1 MGRSSLS
8 IRRLTA
14 HRFEQLHDMPDH
26 SSGNGMLNPNDV
38 TIDIPLTETTSRG
51 QTGARKWNTNTS
63 AQDFHSQTTEK
74 APIVGVHRGPGGR
87 RRMDTE
93 INEITGKPAESP
105 EDGTINRMGRFY
117 QAVLN
122 YSLVTRYLIYV
133 LPIAILIAIPIIVG
147 ATAATYAKIGGVHIY
162 WFFTWIEIV
171 WFSLWVSKLFA
182 RYVPYVFQF
191 LCGIVSSGTRKYA
204 LILRALETPIA
215 LVLWAVISLVTF
227 LPVMT
232 LTPGKK
238 ASGDTAPKSW
248 EKSIKNILFALLV
261 CSLIFLAEKAL
272 VQLISISYHRK
283 QFDAKIQVSKRN
295 VYLVNLLFEASRNMF
310 PVYCPEF
317 QDEDSL
323 LFDSILVQACNNGG
337 KRSSAMP
344 LRMLRNVGK
353 NVGRVGDKVT
363 AAFGHVASE
372 LTGKQV
378 FNPTATHT
386 MVIEALERKR
396 HAAALARRIW
406 MSFVVEGREALYLE
420 DIVEVLGVEHEAE
433 AEECFLALDRDGN
446 GDISLDE
453 MVMTITEFGRMRKA
467 LNHSM
472 YDVDQAIRVL
482 DNLLLCVAG
491 LVGVLVF
498 ISFVTTGFG
507 TVIAAGATSLL
518 SLSFVFSVTAQEVL
532 GSCIFLFVK
541 HPFDIGDRVEVSD
554 KPFIVER
561 ISLLFTVFRNVTD
574 ARITQVPNNI
584 LNSLWVDNFTRAK
597 AMHEQLV
604 IPVAFDTTFAEVQL
618 LRTEMEHFVRDKD
631 NCRDFQPDIDIELDG
646 VGDMDKLQL
655 RVDIRHKSNWSNETI
670 RAARRSKFLCAL
682 VLAVRKIQV
691 RAPGVAPPA
700 AEDADAADGD
710 DKGDDAGAGAD
721 VGHRKSTQPGA
732 ADSSKPDPGVA
743 AAAAT
748 ATAAGGIL
756 DHENTAQST
765 GYDQDRAGT
774 VTHRGST
781 QTNATQT
788 NAEREAA
795 IVELLNARSP
805 TVDIGRDH
813 YNGHESALHRTASNA
828 SHQTHLNVPHGSE
841 GINRG
846 LSTGHRKAGDRASF
860 QEQDTHPAL
869 RNPQAPLSPVPAGMT
884 PSSSQVPILETPKP
898 GSRGS
903 ARYEPRPHA
912 SQDEKSTIQML
923 GSPDPNRFDGYYSHD
938 TGYNQIPL
946 GGYSAENTPG
956 RDRRDSN
963 PNISSVTASS
973 NYQLSDR
980 YDPASSPSLYSPPQ
994 PQPTVPQQAV
1004 TYNTAPLRKKEK
1016 SPYGEHEA

>member
-1 MGRSSLS
+1 
-8 IRRLTA
+8 
-14 HRFEQLHDMPDH
+14 MPDH
-26 SSGNGMLNPNDV
+26 GNGMLNPNDV

-63 AQDFHSQTTEK
+63 PHNGTSHTTEK
-74 APIVGVHRGPGGR
+74 GPIVGHHHHRGPGGR
-87 RRMDTE
+87 RRTDTD
-93 INEITGKPAESP
+93 INELSGKPAVAP

-122 YSLVTRYLIYV
+122 YSLITRYLIYV
-133 LPIAILIAIPIIVG
+133 IPIAILIAIPIIVG
-147 ATAATYAKIGGVHIY
+147 ATAAPNAKIGGVHIY

-171 WFSLWVSKLFA
+171 WFSLWTSKIFA
-182 RYVPYVFQF
+182 RYIPYFFQF

-215 LVLWAVISLVTF
+215 LLIWAIISLVTF

-238 ASGDTAPKSW
+238 ASGDTDTKPW
-248 EKSIKNILFALLV
+248 EKSIKNILFALLI
-261 CSLIFLAEKAL
+261 CSLIYLAEKAL

-283 QFDAKIQVSKRN
+283 QFDSKIQTSKRN
-295 VYLVNLLFEASRNMF
+295 VHLVGLLFEASRNMF

-317 QDEDSL
+317 KEEDSL
-323 LFDSILVQACNNGG
+323 IFDSILAQAGSKSG

-344 LRMLRNVGK
+344 LRMLRQVGK

-386 MVIEALERKR
+386 IVIDALEHK
-396 HAAALARRIW
+396 HNAAALARRIW
-406 MSFVVEGREALYLE
+406 MSFVVEGRDALFMD
-420 DIVEVLGVEHEAE
+420 DIVEVLGAEHEAE
-433 AEECFLALDRDGN
+433 AEECFMALDKDGN

-453 MVMTITEFGRMRKA
+453 MVLTITEFGRMRKA

-472 YDVDQAIRVL
+472 HDVDQAIRVL
-482 DNLLLCVAG
+482 DNLLMCVAG

-554 KPFIVER
+554 VPFVVER
-561 ISLLFTVFRNVTD
+561 ISLLFTVFRNVKD
-574 ARITQVPNNI
+574 ARVTQVPNNI
-584 LNSLWVDNFTRAK
+584 LNSLWVDNFTRAN

-618 LRTEMEHFVRDKD
+618 LRQEMENFVRDKE
-631 NCRDFQPDIDIELDG
+631 NCRDFQRDIDIELDG

-682 VLAVRKIQV
+682 VLAVRKVQV
-691 RAPGVAPPA
+691 RGPGVEAPT
-700 AEDADAADGD
+700 EETADAADGD
-710 DKGDDAGAGAD
+710 DKGDDAGAGA
-721 VGHRKSTQPGA
+721 GAGRRKSTQGGGV
-732 ADSSKPDPGVA
+732 DSTKPDPAVA
-743 AAAAT
+743 AAAA
-748 ATAAGGIL
+748 GIL
-756 DHENTAQST
+756 NYENTAQST
-765 GYDQDRAGT
+765 GYDQARSGT

-781 QTNATQT
+781 HT

-795 IVELLNARSP
+795 IVEMLNARSP
-805 TVDIGRDH
+805 TADTSRDH
-813 YNGHESALHRTASNA
+813 NGSYENALYRTTTNTSN
-828 SHQTHLNVPHGSE
+828 QGTQLNMHTGGE
-841 GINRG
+841 GLNRG
-846 LSTGHRKAGDRASF
+846 LSTGHRKAGDRVSYN
-860 QEQDTHPAL
+860 EQDIHPAH
-869 RNPQAPLSPVPAGMT
+869 RNAPLSPVPAGMT

-903 ARYEPRPHA
+903 ARYEPRPH
-912 SQDEKSTIQML
+912 SGHDQNLSTVQMV
-923 GSPDPNRFDGYYSHD
+923 GSPDPNPFNGYYAQD
-938 TGYNQIPL
+938 TGYNQIPV
-946 GGYSAENTPG
+946 GGYSAQNTPG
-956 RDRRDSN
+956 RDRRGSD
-963 PNISSVTASS
+963 PNISGVTASS
-973 NYQLSDR
+973 NYQLSDP
-980 YDPASSPSLYSPPQ
+980 YDPISPPSIYSPPH
-994 PQPTVPQQAV
+994 PTGPQQVAS
-1004 TYNTAPLRKKEK
+1004 TYNTPPPRKKDN
-1016 SPYGEHEA
+1016 SPYGGHKA

>member
-1 MGRSSLS
+1 
-8 IRRLTA
+8 
-14 HRFEQLHDMPDH
+14 MPGH
-26 SSGNGMLNPNDV
+26 GNGTLNPNDV

-63 AQDFHSQTTEK
+63 PQDGASQTTEK
-74 APIVGVHRGPGGR
+74 APIVGHHHHRGPGGR
-87 RRMDTE
+87 RRTDTD
-93 INEITGKPAESP
+93 INELSGKPAESP
-105 EDGTINRMGRFY
+105 EDGTINRMGRVY
-117 QAVLN
+117 QAILN
-122 YSLVTRYLIYV
+122 YSLITRYLIYV
-133 LPIAILIAIPIIVG
+133 FPIGILIAIPIMVG
-147 ATAATYAKIGGVHIY
+147 ATVATNAKIGGVHLY

-171 WFSLWVSKLFA
+171 WVSLWAAKIFA
-182 RYVPYVFQF
+182 RYIPYFFQF

-215 LVLWAVISLVTF
+215 LWIWSIISLVTF

-232 LTPGKK
+232 LNPGKQQ
-238 ASGDTAPKSW
+238 SGDTGVKSW
-248 EKSIKNILFALLV
+248 EKTIKNILFALLV
-261 CSLIFLAEKAL
+261 CSIIYLAEKAL

-283 QFDAKIQVSKRN
+283 QFDAKIQTSKRN
-295 VYLVNLLFEASRNMF
+295 VHLVSLLFEASRNMF

-317 QDEDSL
+317 KEEDSL
-323 LFDSILVQACNNGG
+323 IFDSILAQAGTNGG

-378 FNPTATHT
+378 FNPTSTHT

-406 MSFVVEGREALYLE
+406 MSFVVEGRESLFMD
-420 DIVEVLGVEHEAE
+420 DIVEVLGAEHEAE
-433 AEECFLALDRDGN
+433 AEECFMALDRDGN

-453 MVMTITEFGRMRKA
+453 MVLTITEFGRMRKA

-472 YDVDQAIRVL
+472 HDVDQAIRVL
-482 DNLLLCVAG
+482 DNLLMCVAG

-554 KPFIVER
+554 KPFVVER

-584 LNSLWVDNFTRAK
+584 LNSLWVDNFTRAN

-604 IPVAFDTTFAEVQL
+604 IPVAFDTSFAEVQL
-618 LRTEMEHFVRDKD
+618 LRQEMENFVRDKE
-631 NCRDFQPDIDIELDG
+631 NNRDFQPDIDIELDG

-691 RAPGVAPPA
+691 RGPGVALPE
-700 AEDADAADGD
+700 EDTADAADGD
-710 DKGDDAGAGAD
+710 DKGDDAGAGA
-721 VGHRKSTQPGA
+721 GAGRRKSTQGGG

-743 AAAAT
+743 NAAA
-748 ATAAGGIL
+748 GVL
-756 DHENTAQST
+756 NYENTAQST
-765 GYDQDRAGT
+765 GYDQARSGT
-774 VTHRGST
+774 ITHRGST
-781 QTNATQT
+781 HT

-805 TVDIGRDH
+805 TVDAGRDN
-813 YNGHESALHRTASNA
+813 YDNHENALHRTATNA
-828 SHQTHLNVPHGSE
+828 SNQGNQLNVHTGSE
-841 GINRG
+841 GLSRG
-846 LSTGHRKAGDRASF
+846 LSTGHRKLGDHVSYNEHDA
-860 QEQDTHPAL
+860 P
-869 RNPQAPLSPVPAGMT
+869 RNAPLSPVPAGMT

-898 GSRGS
+898 GSRHS
-903 ARYEPRPHA
+903 ARYEPRPH
-912 SQDEKSTIQML
+912 SGQDQTQSTVQMV
-923 GSPDPNRFDGYYSHD
+923 GSPDPNPFNGGYYSHD
-938 TGYNQIPL
+938 TGYNQIPV
-946 GGYSAENTPG
+946 GGYSAENTPALG
-956 RDRRDSN
+956 RRDSN
-963 PNISSVTASS
+963 PDISGVTASS

-980 YDPASSPSLYSPPQ
+980 YDPVSPPSIYSPPQ
-994 PQPTVPQQAV
+994 PSLTQQTAA
-1004 TYNTAPLRKKEK
+1004 YNTAPLRKKDK

>member
-1 MGRSSLS
+1 
-8 IRRLTA
+8 
-14 HRFEQLHDMPDH
+14 MPDH
-26 SSGNGMLNPNDV
+26 GNGMLNPNDV

-63 AQDFHSQTTEK
+63 PDDGTSHATEK
-74 APIVGVHRGPGGR
+74 EPIVGHHHHHHHRGPGGR
-87 RRMDTE
+87 RRTDTD
-93 INEITGKPAESP
+93 INELSGKPAVAP

-122 YSLVTRYLIYV
+122 YSLITRYLIYV
-133 LPIAILIAIPIIVG
+133 IPIAILIAIPIIVG
-147 ATAATYAKIGGVHIY
+147 ATVAQDAKIGGVHIY
-162 WFFTWIEIV
+162 WFFTWIEII
-171 WFSLWVSKLFA
+171 WFSLWTSKIFA
-182 RYVPYVFQF
+182 RYIPYFFQF

-215 LVLWAVISLVTF
+215 LLIWAIISLVTF
-227 LPVMT
+227 LPVMNM
-232 LTPGKK
+232 TPGKR
-238 ASGDTAPKSW
+238 ASGDTSPNSW
-248 EKSIKNILFALLV
+248 EKSVKNILFALLV
-261 CSLIFLAEKAL
+261 CSLIYLVEKAL

-283 QFDAKIQVSKRN
+283 QFDAKIQISKRN
-295 VYLVNLLFEASRNMF
+295 VHLVTLLFDASRNMF

-317 QDEDSL
+317 KEEDSL
-323 LFDSILVQACNNGG
+323 IFDSILAQAGTKGG

-344 LRMLRNVGK
+344 LRMLRHVGK

-406 MSFVVEGREALYLE
+406 MSFVVEGRDALFMD
-420 DIVEVLGVEHEAE
+420 DIVEVLGAEHEAE
-433 AEECFLALDRDGN
+433 AEECFMALDKDGN

-453 MVMTITEFGRMRKA
+453 MVLTITEFGRMRKA

-472 YDVDQAIRVL
+472 HDVDQAIRVL
-482 DNLLLCVAG
+482 DNLLMCVAG

-541 HPFDIGDRVEVSD
+541 HPFDIGDRVEVGD

-597 AMHEQLV
+597 AMHEQLI

-618 LRTEMEHFVRDKD
+618 LRQEMENFVRDKD
-631 NCRDFQPDIDIELDG
+631 NCRDFQRDVDIELDG

-691 RAPGVAPPA
+691 RGPGVEVPA
-700 AEDADAADGD
+700 EETADAADGD
-710 DKGDDAGAGAD
+710 DKGDDAGAGA
-721 VGHRKSTQPGA
+721 GAGRRKSTQGGGV
-732 ADSSKPDPGVA
+732 DSTKPDPAVA
-743 AAAAT
+743 AAAA
-748 ATAAGGIL
+748 GIL
-756 DHENTAQST
+756 NYENTAQST
-765 GYDQDRAGT
+765 GYDQARSGT

-781 QTNATQT
+781 HT

-795 IVELLNARSP
+795 IVEMLNARPP
-805 TVDIGRDH
+805 TVDISRDH
-813 YNGHESALHRTASNA
+813 NGSHEDALQRTTTNTSN
-828 SHQTHLNVPHGSE
+828 QGNQLNVHTGGE
-841 GINRG
+841 GLNRG
-846 LSTGHRKAGDRASF
+846 LSTGHRKAGDRVSYS
-860 QEQDTHPAL
+860 EQDIHPAH
-869 RNPQAPLSPVPAGMT
+869 RNAPLSPVPAGMT

-903 ARYEPRPHA
+903 ARYEPRPH
-912 SQDEKSTIQML
+912 SGQDQNQSTVQMV
-923 GSPDPNRFDGYYSHD
+923 GSPDPNPFNGYYAHD
-938 TGYNQIPL
+938 TGYNHIPV

-963 PNISSVTASS
+963 PNISGVTANS
-973 NYQLSDR
+973 NYQLSDP
-980 YDPASSPSLYSPPQ
+980 YDPVSPPSIYSPPQ
-994 PQPTVPQQAV
+994 STVPQQAAN
-1004 TYNTAPLRKKEK
+1004 TYNTAPLRKKDK

>member
-8 IRRLTA
+8 TRRLTA

-26 SSGNGMLNPNDV
+26 GNGMLNPNDV

-63 AQDFHSQTTEK
+63 PQETTEK
-74 APIVGVHRGPGGR
+74 EPIVGNHHRGPGR
-87 RRMDTE
+87 RRRTDTD
-93 INEITGKPAESP
+93 INESSGKPAESP
-105 EDGTINRMGRFY
+105 EDGTMNRMGRVY

-122 YSLVTRYLIYV
+122 YSLITRYLIYV
-133 LPIAILIAIPIIVG
+133 IPIATLIAIPIIVG
-147 ATAATYAKIGGVHIY
+147 ATVARYAKIGGVHLY

-171 WFSLWVSKLFA
+171 WFSLWASKIFA
-182 RYVPYVFQF
+182 RYIPYFFQF

-215 LVLWAVISLVTF
+215 LVIWAVISLVTF

-238 ASGDTAPKSW
+238 DSGDTAPKAW
-248 EKSIKNILFALLV
+248 EKSVKNILFALLI
-261 CSLIFLAEKAL
+261 CSLIYLVEKAL

-295 VYLVNLLFEASRNMF
+295 VHLVTLLFEASRNMF

-317 QDEDSL
+317 KEEDSL
-323 LFDSILVQACNNGG
+323 IFDSILAQAGTNAG

-344 LRMLRNVGK
+344 LRMIRHVGK

-378 FNPTATHT
+378 FNPTATYT
-386 MVIEALERKR
+386 MVIDALERKR

-406 MSFVVEGREALYLE
+406 MSFVVEGRESLYMD
-420 DIVEVLGVEHEAE
+420 DIVEVLGAEHEAE
-433 AEECFLALDRDGN
+433 AEECFMALDRDGN

-453 MVMTITEFGRMRKA
+453 MVLTITEFGRMRKA

-472 YDVDQAIRVL
+472 HDVDQAIRVL
-482 DNLLLCVAG
+482 DNLLMCVAA

-554 KPFIVER
+554 KPFVVER
-561 ISLLFTVFRNVTD
+561 ISLLFTVFRSVTD
-574 ARITQVPNNI
+574 SRITQVPNNI
-584 LNSLWVDNFTRAK
+584 LNSLWVDNFTRAN
-597 AMHEQLV
+597 AMHEKLV

-618 LRTEMEHFVRDKD
+618 LRQEMENFVRDKD
-631 NCRDFQPDIDIELDG
+631 NCRDFQPDIDIELEG

-670 RAARRSKFLCAL
+670 RSARRSKFLCAL

-691 RAPGVAPPA
+691 RGPGVEPPA
-700 AEDADAADGD
+700 EEGADAADGD
-710 DKGDDAGAGAD
+710 DKGDDSGAGASA
-721 VGHRKSTQPGA
+721 GRRQSTQGGG
-732 ADSSKPDPGVA
+732 ADSSKPNPGVA
-743 AAAAT
+743 AAA
-748 ATAAGGIL
+748 GGIL
-756 DHENTAQST
+756 NYENTAQST
-765 GYDQDRAGT
+765 GYEQGRSGT
-774 VTHRGST
+774 VTHRGS
-781 QTNATQT
+781 TQT

-795 IVELLNARSP
+795 IVELLNSRSP
-805 TVDIGRDH
+805 TVDAGRDD
-813 YNGHESALHRTASNA
+813 YGREENALHRTATNA
-828 SHQTHLNVPHGSE
+828 SNQGNQLSVHNGSE
-841 GINRG
+841 GIKRG
-846 LSTGHRKAGDRASF
+846 LSTGHRKAGDHVSYH
-860 QEQDTHPAL
+860 EQDTHPAL
-869 RNPQAPLSPVPAGMT
+869 RNAPLSPVPAGMT

-903 ARYEPRPHA
+903 ARYEPRPR
-912 SQDEKSTIQML
+912 SGQDEGHTVQMV
-923 GSPDPNRFDGYYSHD
+923 GSPDPNPFNGYYAHD
-938 TGYNQIPL
+938 TGYSQVPV
-946 GGYSAENTPG
+946 GSHSAENTPG
-956 RDRRDSN
+956 RDRQVSN
-963 PNISSVTASS
+963 PNISAVTASS

-980 YDPASSPSLYSPPQ
+980 YDPVSPPSMYSPPQ
-994 PQPTVPQQAV
+994 PAAPQQAAS
-1004 TYNTAPLRKKEK
+1004 YNAAPLRKKDK
-1016 SPYGEHEA
+1016 SPYGEHEI

>member
-8 IRRLTA
+8 TKRLTA

-26 SSGNGMLNPNDV
+26 GNGMLNPNDV

-51 QTGARKWNTNTS
+51 QTGARKWDTNTS
-63 AQDFHSQTTEK
+63 PQEVTEK
-74 APIVGVHRGPGGR
+74 EPIVGPHRRGPGGR
-87 RRMDTE
+87 RRTDTD
-93 INEITGKPAESP
+93 INELSGKPAESP
-105 EDGTINRMGRFY
+105 EDGTITRMGRVY

-122 YSLVTRYLIYV
+122 YSLITRYLIYV
-133 LPIAILIAIPIIVG
+133 IPIAILIAIPIIVG
-147 ATAATYAKIGGVHIY
+147 ATVARYATIGGVHLY

-171 WFSLWVSKLFA
+171 WFSLWASKIFA
-182 RYVPYVFQF
+182 RYIPYVFQF

-215 LVLWAVISLVTF
+215 LVIWVVISLVTF

-232 LTPGKK
+232 LNPGKK
-238 ASGDTAPKSW
+238 GSGDTAPKAW
-248 EKSIKNILFALLV
+248 EKSVKNILFALLI
-261 CSLIFLAEKAL
+261 CSLIYLVEKAL

-295 VYLVNLLFEASRNMF
+295 VHLVTILFEASRNMF
-310 PVYCPEF
+310 PVYCSEF
-317 QDEDSL
+317 KEEDSL
-323 LFDSILVQACNNGG
+323 IFDSILAQAGTNGG

-344 LRMLRNVGK
+344 LRMIRQVGK

-386 MVIEALERKR
+386 MVIDALERKR

-406 MSFVVEGREALYLE
+406 MSFVVEGRESLYMD
-420 DIVEVLGVEHEAE
+420 DIVEVLGAEHEAE
-433 AEECFLALDRDGN
+433 AEECFMALDRDGN

-453 MVMTITEFGRMRKA
+453 MVLTITEFGRMRKA

-472 YDVDQAIRVL
+472 HDVDQAIRVL
-482 DNLLLCVAG
+482 DNLLMCVAA
-491 LVGVLVF
+491 LVAVLVF
-498 ISFVTTGFG
+498 ISFVTSGFG

-554 KPFIVER
+554 KPFVVER
-561 ISLLFTVFRNVTD
+561 ISLLFTVFRSVTD
-574 ARITQVPNNI
+574 SRITQVPNNT
-584 LNSLWVDNFTRAK
+584 LNSLWVDNFTRAN

-604 IPVAFDTTFAEVQL
+604 IPVAFDTSFAEVQL
-618 LRTEMEHFVRDKD
+618 LRQEMENFVRDKD

-691 RAPGVAPPA
+691 RGPGVEPPLEEG
-700 AEDADAADGD
+700 AEAADGD
-710 DKGDDAGAGAD
+710 DKGDDAGAGA
-721 VGHRKSTQPGA
+721 GAGRRKSTQGGG

-743 AAAAT
+743 AAA
-748 ATAAGGIL
+748 GGIL
-756 DHENTAQST
+756 NYENTAQST
-765 GYDQDRAGT
+765 GYEQGRSGT
-774 VTHRGST
+774 ITHRGS
-781 QTNATQT
+781 TQT

-805 TVDIGRDH
+805 TVDTGRDD
-813 YNGHESALHRTASNA
+813 YDRNENALHRTATNA
-828 SHQTHLNVPHGSE
+828 SNQGNQLNVHNGNES
-841 GINRG
+841 IKRG
-846 LSTGHRKAGDRASF
+846 LSTGHRKVGDRVSYH
-860 QEQDTHPAL
+860 EQDVHPAL
-869 RNPQAPLSPVPAGMT
+869 RNPPLSPVPAGMT

-903 ARYEPRPHA
+903 ARYEPRPH
-912 SQDEKSTIQML
+912 SSHDQDQSTIQMV
-923 GSPDPNRFDGYYSHD
+923 GSPDPNPFNGYYSHE
-938 TGYNQIPL
+938 TGYSQVPV
-946 GGYSAENTPG
+946 GSHSAENTPG
-956 RDRRDSN
+956 RDRQVSN
-963 PNISSVTASS
+963 PNISAVTAAS
-973 NYQLSDR
+973 NYRLSDR
-980 YDPASSPSLYSPPQ
+980 YDPVSPPTMYPPPQ
-994 PQPTVPQQAV
+994 PTPPQQAAP
-1004 TYNTAPLRKKEK
+1004 YNTAPLRKKDK
-1016 SPYGEHEA
+1016 SPYGEHGA

>member
-1 MGRSSLS
+1 MSPCLPSELLAMGRSSLS
-8 IRRLTA
+8 TRQLTA
-14 HRFEQLHDMPDH
+14 HRFEPLPDMPDY
-26 SSGNGMLNPNDV
+26 GNGQGTLNPNDV

-63 AQDFHSQTTEK
+63 PMESTTQTTEK
-74 APIVGVHRGPGGR
+74 EPIIGLHNRGPGR
-87 RRMDTE
+87 RRRTDTD
-93 INEITGKPAESP
+93 INELSGKPVESP

-122 YSLVTRYLIYV
+122 YSLITRYLIYV
-133 LPIAILIAIPIIVG
+133 LPIAILIAVPIIVG
-147 ATAATYAKIGGVHIY
+147 ATAAQNAKIGGVHIY

-171 WFSLWVSKLFA
+171 WFSLWTSKIFA
-182 RYVPYVFQF
+182 RYIPYLFQF

-215 LVLWAVISLVTF
+215 LLLWAVISLVTF

-232 LTPGKK
+232 LNPSKQ
-238 ASGDTAPKSW
+238 ASGDTSSTTW
-248 EKSIKNILFALLV
+248 EKTMKNILFALLI
-261 CSLIFLAEKAL
+261 CAIIYLAEKAL

-283 QFDAKIQVSKRN
+283 QFDTKIKISKRN
-295 VYLVNLLFEASRNMF
+295 VHLVTILFEASRNMF

-317 QDEDSL
+317 SEEDSL
-323 LFDSILVQACNNGG
+323 IFDSLLAQAGANGG

-344 LRMLRNVGK
+344 LRMLRQVGR

-386 MVIEALERKR
+386 MVIDALERKR

-406 MSFVVEGREALYLE
+406 MSFVIEGNDSLFME
-420 DIVEVLGVEHEAE
+420 DIVEVLGAEHEAE
-433 AEECFLALDRDGN
+433 AEECFKALDRDGN

-453 MVMTITEFGRMRKA
+453 MVLTITEFGRMRKA

-472 YDVDQAIRVL
+472 HDVDQAIRVL
-482 DNLLLCVAG
+482 DNLLMCVAG

-554 KPFIVER
+554 KPFVVER

-574 ARITQVPNNI
+574 ARVTQVPNNI
-584 LNSLWVDNFTRAK
+584 LNSLWVDNFTRAN
-597 AMHEQLV
+597 AMHEKLV
-604 IPVAFDTTFAEVQL
+604 IPVAFDTSFAEVQL
-618 LRTEMEHFVRDKD
+618 LRQEMENFVRDKE
-631 NCRDFQPDIDIELDG
+631 NNRDFQPDVDIELDG

-691 RAPGVAPPA
+691 RAPGVAIPA
-700 AEDADAADGD
+700 EETADAADGD
-710 DKGDDAGAGAD
+710 DKGDDSGAGAGA
-721 VGHRKSTQPGA
+721 GLRKSSQGGG
-732 ADSSKPDPGVA
+732 ADSSKLDPGVA
-743 AAAAT
+743 AAAA
-748 ATAAGGIL
+748 GIL
-756 DHENTAQST
+756 NYENTAQST
-765 GYDQDRAGT
+765 GYDQNRSGT
-774 VTHRGST
+774 VTHRGSS
-781 QTNATQT
+781 QTT

-795 IVELLNARSP
+795 IVDLLNARSP
-805 TVDIGRDH
+805 TVDAGRDH
-813 YNGHESALHRTASNA
+813 YDAHENALHRTITNASNQGNQL
-828 SHQTHLNVPHGSE
+828 SVYNGSE
-841 GINRG
+841 GISRG
-846 LSTGHRKAGDRASF
+846 LSTGHRKAGERVSYN
-860 QEQDTHPAL
+860 EQDTHPAL
-869 RNPQAPLSPVPAGMT
+869 RNSPLPPLAGGMT

-903 ARYEPRPHA
+903 ARYEPRPH
-912 SQDEKSTIQML
+912 SSGQDQTHSTIQTV
-923 GSPDPNRFDGYYSHD
+923 GSPDPNPFNNYYPHD
-938 TGYNQIPL
+938 TGYNQIPV

-956 RDRRDSN
+956 RDRRGSN
-963 PNISSVTASS
+963 PDISGMTASS

-980 YDPASSPSLYSPPQ
+980 YDPVSPPSIYSPPQ
-994 PQPTVPQQAV
+994 PAIPQPTA
-1004 TYNTAPLRKKEK
+1004 TNYNTGPLRKKDN
-1016 SPYGEHEA
+1016 SPYEA